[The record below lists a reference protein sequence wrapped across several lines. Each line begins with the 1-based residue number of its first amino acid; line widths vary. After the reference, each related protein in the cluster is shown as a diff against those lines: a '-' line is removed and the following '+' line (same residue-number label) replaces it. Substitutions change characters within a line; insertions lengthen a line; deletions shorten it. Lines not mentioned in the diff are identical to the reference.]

1 MKMRS
6 LDIAKVFGSEDTVL
20 RFKGQRSVQNA
31 VQLETRCRVVF
42 YECCLFWNI
51 DQLSLSRI
59 AL

>member
-1 MKMRS
+1 MHGF
-6 LDIAKVFGSEDTVL
+6 DIVKVFGSEDTVL

-42 YECCLFWNI
+42 YECCLFWTI
-51 DQLSLSRI
+51 DQLSLSRL